1 MTSTAARILVVDDHA
16 TDRMKMSMAVKNLGH
31 QVDAVGDGRQALDKL
46 CDAAYDL
53 VLLDLWMPIMD
64 GYDLLGEMR
73 SNPELRD
80 VPVIVVS
87 SLDDAESVDRAINLG
102 AEEHLPKPFD
112 LTLLEARILAC
123 LKRKEVAPPRA

>member
-53 VLLDLWMPIMD
+53 VLLDLWMPVMD

-73 SNPELRD
+73 SDPELRD

-123 LKRKEVAPPRA
+123 LKRKEAAPPRA